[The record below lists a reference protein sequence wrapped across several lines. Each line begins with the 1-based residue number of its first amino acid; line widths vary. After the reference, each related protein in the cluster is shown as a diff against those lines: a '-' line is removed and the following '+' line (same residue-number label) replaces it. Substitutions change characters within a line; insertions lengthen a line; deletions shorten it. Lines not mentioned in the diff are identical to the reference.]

1 MAGTKQGAA
10 KAAQTNKDKYGPD
23 FYREIGSQ
31 SWKNPERSR
40 TTGFA
45 LLPKEQVVEL
55 GRKGGQQNK
64 GKTYVKKQKIDS
76 AAVYTKGD
84 GSKVGDRFTLQGEE
98 FEVALVEEFT
108 TADEIRAL
116 LEEDKTSDSSDLSE

>member
-10 KAAQTNKDKYGPD
+10 KAAQTNKDKYGKD
-23 FYREIGSQ
+23 FYRQIGAQ
-31 SWKNPERSR
+31 SWKNPKRSR

-64 GKTYVKKQKIDS
+64 GKTYAKKDK
-76 AAVYTKGD
+76 
-84 GSKVGDRFTLQGEE
+84 EE
-98 FEVALVEEFT
+98 YVTAEELRQS
-108 TADEIRAL
+108 IV
-116 LEEDKTSDSSDLSE
+116 SSDLSE